1 MTGRRLIIEV
11 NGSGVERVDAFGA
24 ARLVSLAGD
33 SLNAPDTPEIV
44 RRDWMEGDTIIALFA
59 QVPAVDSAAS
69 PPADSMPVPAAPRDT
84 VSVLPGDSVS
94 VSDSADANEPRLEQL
109 DVIGNAR
116 ALYRLPPADTTEA
129 PDSTCAGPGR
139 FAVHYVLG
147 HTITISMR
155 DGGVA
160 GMEVTGQVAGEHLEP
175 PACRA
180 AAPAADTTAPAS
192 APGAGTPPPPPGG
205 APPPLP
211 GSGNER
217 QRDRGNLQ
225 TPPRPREPTSSPR

>member
-11 NGSGVERVDAFGA
+11 NGSGVERVDAFGG

-44 RRDWMEGDTIIALFA
+44 RRDWMEGDTILALFA
-59 QVPAVDSAAS
+59 QPPPEDSVAA
-69 PPADSMPVPAAPRDT
+69 PADSMTLPAAPRDT
-84 VSVLPGDSVS
+84 VPITPGDSAS
-94 VSDSADANEPRLEQL
+94 VADSAEADEPRLEQL

-116 ALYRLPPADTTEA
+116 ALYRLPPADTAEA
-129 PDSTCAGPGR
+129 ADSTCAGPGR

-147 HTITISMR
+147 HTITITMR

-180 AAPAADTTAPAS
+180 AAPAADTTAPA
-192 APGAGTPPPPPGG
+192 PGAPPPQPPPGG

-211 GSGNER
+211 GSGNEPD
-217 QRDRGNLQ
+217 RDRGNLQ
-225 TPPRPREPTSSPR
+225 TPPRPREPTPSPR